1 MFLLEVH
8 HGLFSDNFSLVAQP
22 HTGWTL
28 ITSIDQN
35 FPARDASGNALT
47 YTQDQV
53 FAACPLLREAGTL
66 NDPEFETFIHL
77 IHAMLNTAQSG
88 QDWPTVM
95 TKAVHDA
102 GDVVITRNSGKHE
115 KYSIVQFGKK
125 KTMIR
130 IHTFTSAIGRK
141 VAFISHVF
149 EKPKNSD
156 KTPSKE
162 QTRAEIN
169 LQQFLNAVDVDEAQF
184 IDTQGGKDGL
194 NKLVRRTEK

>member
-22 HTGWTL
+22 HSGWTL

-35 FPARDASGNALT
+35 FQARDASGKALT
-47 YTQDQV
+47 HRQDQV
-53 FAACPLLREAGTL
+53 FAACPFLREAGTL
-66 NDPEFETFIHL
+66 NDPEFEIFIHL

-88 QDWPTVM
+88 QDWPSVM

-102 GDVVITRNSGKHE
+102 GDVVITRSSGKHE

-130 IHTFTSAIGRK
+130 IHAFTSSYGRK
-141 VAFISHVF
+141 VAFVSHVF

-156 KTPSKE
+156 KTPPRE
-162 QTRAEIN
+162 QTRAENN
-169 LQQFLNAVDVDEAQF
+169 LQRFLDAVDAGEAQF
-184 IDTQGGKDGL
+184 IDIQGGKDGL
-194 NKLVRRTEK
+194 IKLV